1 MSSSN
6 PNGAGRKL
14 KYLTLESAE
23 AARKINQAR
32 AQKKFNEKKRMR
44 RLAQNSHQ
52 IAQNSQPL
60 TPIAQNSQPIAPIA
74 QNSPESPLNNDIP
87 MSPYIN
93 TNLFKVIE
101 YLQDIENEKKLKIQL
116 NPYTAIFELLKV
128 QEDIYLKSI

>member
-60 TPIAQNSQPIAPIA
+60 TPIAQNS
-74 QNSPESPLNNDIP
+74 PESPLNNDIP